1 MLEHGMELYELRPDS
16 PACRRWVAEDIACQ
30 RGGVTLHSKAV
41 VFDRETLFIG
51 SFNVNLRSIY
61 LNGET
66 ILIIHSPEM
75 AQTVADDIRYAMA
88 PENSWQV
95 SLNENGELIWQ
106 SGEESYD
113 HEPQVGL
120 WTRMKSRFL
129 SWLPISKYL

>member
-1 MLEHGMELYELRPDS
+1 
-16 PACRRWVAEDIACQ
+16 
-30 RGGVTLHSKAV
+30 VTLHSKAV

-95 SLNENGELIWQ
+95 SLDENNDLIWQ
-106 SGEESYD
+106 SGEESFD

-129 SWLPISKYL
+129 SWLPIAKYL